1 MTSSCGRVLRSA
13 LREVDVPAHL
23 SSKHHTHTDGVDV
36 GLVTRERLPAHA
48 VPDVPQFD
56 RGVAGP
62 RDKGAL
68 IGRQGQAHDV
78 AGVAGKHGGLLTRLD
93 VPQCTEAKRERGS
106 EKVHVCGRS
115 GPCRLTRWCLLNW

>member
-1 MTSSCGRVLRSA
+1 MTSSRGRVLLSA

-23 SSKHHTHTDGVDV
+23 SGKHHTHADGVDV

-62 RDKGAL
+62 RDEGAL
-68 IGRQGQAHDV
+68 VGRQGQAHDV
-78 AGVAGKHGGLLTRLD
+78 AAVAGEHRGLLTRLD
-93 VPQCTEAKRERGS
+93 VPQRAGAKRERGS
-106 EKVHVCGRS
+106 NRVRA
-115 GPCRLTRWCLLNW
+115 